1 MSDHD
6 VIFRE
11 VDEELRRERMRSL
24 WRRFGP
30 YVIGAAV
37 VVVLVV
43 AVNEGWTWW
52 RNNSAA
58 HASDQFYA
66 ALKLSDG
73 GDLAGAKAAL
83 DKIVAEGGGYGTLA
97 RFKQAAMLAKEG
109 KPADAV
115 AAYDALAG
123 DEANVRL
130 RELALVL
137 AADILVDSGSL
148 SDVESRVSSL
158 VTTDNPMRN
167 AAREAVGLAQ
177 YKAGDL
183 EAARKTFEE
192 VAADPMAQGELQSRM
207 QIYLAQIT
215 AEAGAAAGSTVS
227 PTDTAP
233 AADTPAPSDE
243 APAAQPAAPAE
254 QSATP
259 AEQPAP
265 APAAQPATP
274 AAPAADAPAT
284 DAPAADQPL
293 DGAASM
299 MQMMAPTQ
307 QETAPA
313 PQEAAPAAPSTPA
326 EQPAPAAGN

>member
-192 VAADPMAQGELQSRM
+192 QLQAQRDLVQANQDYYRLAERRYRIGIDSNLTFLDAQRNLFSAQQALIGDRLSQLTSEVNLYKALGGGWYEQTGQANNQQAA
-207 QIYLAQIT
+207 
-215 AEAGAAAGSTVS
+215 V
-227 PTDTAP
+227 
-233 AADTPAPSDE
+233 E
-243 APAAQPAAPAE
+243 APK
-254 QSATP
+254 S
-259 AEQPAP
+259 
-265 APAAQPATP
+265 
-274 AAPAADAPAT
+274 
-284 DAPAADQPL
+284 
-293 DGAASM
+293 
-299 MQMMAPTQ
+299 
-307 QETAPA
+307 
-313 PQEAAPAAPSTPA
+313 
-326 EQPAPAAGN
+326 

>member
-37 VVVLVV
+37 VVVLIV

-52 RNNSAA
+52 RNNNAA
-58 HASDQFYA
+58 RSSDQFYA
-66 ALKLSDG
+66 ALNLSDG

-83 DKIVAEGGGYGTLA
+83 DKIVAEGGGYATLA
-97 RFKQAAMLAKEG
+97 RFKEAAMLAKQG
-109 KPADAV
+109 KPAEAV

-123 DEANVRL
+123 DESNVRL

-215 AEAGAAAGSTVS
+215 AEAGAPADSAVT

-233 AADTPAPSDE
+233 AAATPPSDE
-243 APAAQPAAPAE
+243 TPAAQPAPAD
-254 QSATP
+254 QSAAP
-259 AEQPAP
+259 AEQPA
-265 APAAQPATP
+265 PATP
-274 AAPAADAPAT
+274 AAPAADAPAA

-307 QETAPA
+307 QEAAPA
-313 PQEAAPAAPSTPA
+313 QDSAPAAPSTPA

>member
-1 MSDHD
+1 MSEHD

-37 VVVLVV
+37 VVVLIV

-58 HASDQFYA
+58 KASDQFYA

-83 DKIVAEGGGYGTLA
+83 DKIVTEGGGYATLA

-123 DEANVRL
+123 DESNVRL

-183 EAARKTFEE
+183 DAARKTFEE

-215 AEAGAAAGSTVS
+215 AEAGAPAGTA
-227 PTDTAP
+227 TDTAP

-265 APAAQPATP
+265 AAQPATP
-274 AAPAADAPAT
+274 AAPAAA
-284 DAPAADQPL
+284 APAADQPL

-307 QETAPA
+307 QEAAPA
-313 PQEAAPAAPSTPA
+313 PQDAAPAAPAAPA

>member
-1 MSDHD
+1 
-6 VIFRE
+6 
-11 VDEELRRERMRSL
+11 
-24 WRRFGP
+24 
-30 YVIGAAV
+30 
-37 VVVLVV
+37 
-43 AVNEGWTWW
+43 
-52 RNNSAA
+52 
-58 HASDQFYA
+58 
-66 ALKLSDG
+66 
-73 GDLAGAKAAL
+73 
-83 DKIVAEGGGYGTLA
+83 
-97 RFKQAAMLAKEG
+97 MLAKEG